1 MIDSGW
7 FRQVLGNFPTGVAVV
22 TGLDQDGA
30 PVGLA
35 VGSFSSA
42 SLDPPLVAFFPD
54 RRSSSWPRI
63 AATGRFCVN
72 ILGYDQESV
81 CRTFAVR
88 GGDKFAELSWRP
100 APSGAPILDG
110 AVAWVDCDLEAIHP
124 AGDHDLVLGRVR
136 VLDVGR
142 SALPL
147 VFFQGGYGRFSPLS
161 LAAWEGD
168 LAVQLRTADLAR
180 PQMERLAARLGAE
193 CVASA
198 AVGDEMVLV
207 ANAAA
212 GSSPSGELPTRV
224 GQRIPFLPP
233 LGTAFVA
240 WAGELARRAWLDRA
254 GRDCPPGTAR
264 ALEATLAE
272 VRAAGYAVGRGAGW
286 HGELNTV
293 LAKADPTDPADPGH
307 DAVRRLIRALP
318 PGYESP
324 SPSPSAS
331 ASASPASAPAP
342 APTFVPTPGD
352 GQAGLE
358 EGGGTRGG
366 REDELRTV
374 SVPVFGRDGTVV
386 LVLTLIGVHG
396 PLGATAAGGEDPVAA
411 LRAAAATVT
420 TALGGHHPD

>member
-1 MIDSGW
+1 MAPQQPDPGAPGTGDSNTADPAIDPGR
-7 FRQVLGNFPTGVAVV
+7 FRRVLGNFPTGVAVI
-22 TGLDQDGA
+22 TGLDQAGA

-54 RRSSSWPRI
+54 RSSSSWPRI
-63 AATGRFCVN
+63 AETGRFCVN

-88 GGDKFAELSWRP
+88 GGDKFAELSWRS
-100 APSGAPILDG
+100 APSGAPLLDG
-110 AVAWVDCDLEAIHP
+110 VVAWIDCDLEAVHP

-136 VLDVGR
+136 ALDAGR

-168 LAVQLRTADLAR
+168 LAVQLRTADIAR
-180 PQMERLAARLGAE
+180 PRMEDLAARLGAE

-198 AVGDEMVLV
+198 AVGDEMVLL
-207 ANAAA
+207 ANARP
-212 GSSPSGELPTRV
+212 GSSPETPTRV

-240 WAGELARRAWLDRA
+240 WAGPLARRARLDRA
-254 GRDCPPGTAR
+254 GKDCPPATAA
-264 ALEATLAE
+264 ALEATLVA
-272 VRAAGYAVGRGAGW
+272 VRAAGYAVGRGRGW

-293 LAKADPTDPADPGH
+293 LAKADPTDPADPAH
-307 DAVRRLIRALP
+307 DAVRGLIRALP

-324 SPSPSAS
+324 A
-331 ASASPASAPAP
+331 APAP
-342 APTFVPTPGD
+342 SGD
-352 GQAGLE
+352 GDGSPA
-358 EGGGTRGG
+358 
-366 REDELRTV
+366 DELRTV
-374 SVPVFGRDGTVV
+374 SVPVFGRDGTAV
-386 LVLTLIGVHG
+386 LVLTLIGIHG
-396 PLGATAAGGEDPVAA
+396 PLGGPAAGGEDPIAA
-411 LRAAAATVT
+411 LRAAAAAVT
-420 TALGGHHPD
+420 AALGGVQPG

>member
-1 MIDSGW
+1 MIDSGF
-7 FRQVLGNFPTGVAVV
+7 FRRVLGNFPTGVAVI
-22 TGLDQDGA
+22 TGVEADGS

-35 VGSFSSA
+35 IGSFASA

-54 RRSSSWPRI
+54 RSSSSWPRI
-63 AATGRFCVN
+63 AATKRFCVN
-72 ILGYDQESV
+72 ILGFDQEAV

-88 GGDKFAELSWRP
+88 GGEKFAELSWRS
-100 APSGAPILDG
+100 APSGSPILDG
-110 AVAWVDCDLEAIHP
+110 VVAWIDCDLEATHP

-136 VLDVGR
+136 ALDVGR

-180 PQMERLAARLGAE
+180 PQLEDLAARFGAE

-207 ANAAA
+207 ANASA
-212 GSSPSGELPTRV
+212 GSSGELAPRV

-240 WAGELARRAWLDRA
+240 WAGPLARRAWLDRA
-254 GRDCPPGTAR
+254 GKDSPPGTVA
-264 ALEATLAE
+264 ALEETLAQ
-272 VRAAGYAVGRGAGW
+272 VRAAGYSVGRGRDW
-286 HGELNTV
+286 HGALNTV

-307 DAVRRLIRALP
+307 DAIRRLIRALP

-324 SPSPSAS
+324 A
-331 ASASPASAPAP
+331 AAPAE
-342 APTFVPTPGD
+342 AFS
-352 GQAGLE
+352 AH
-358 EGGGTRGG
+358 RHA
-366 REDELRTV
+366 DELRTL
-374 SVPVFGRDGTVV
+374 SAPVFGRDGTTV
-386 LVLTLIGVHG
+386 LVLTLIGVHH
-396 PLGATAAGGEDPVAA
+396 PLDGGGADPVAA

-420 TALGGHHPD
+420 AALGGAQPADTGA

>member
-1 MIDSGW
+1 MTSQPSNDARPVATASGPPRPVMIDPGL
-7 FRQVLGNFPTGVAVV
+7 FRRVLGNFPTGVAVI
-22 TGLDQDGA
+22 TGLDAGGA

-35 VGSFSSA
+35 VGSFVSA

-54 RRSSSWPRI
+54 RSSSSWPRI

-72 ILGYDQESV
+72 ILGFDQEAV

-88 GGDKFAELSWRP
+88 GGDKFTELSWRS
-100 APSGAPILDG
+100 APSGAPVVDG
-110 AVAWVDCDLEAIHP
+110 VVAWIDCDLEAVHP

-136 VLDVGR
+136 TLDVGR
-142 SALPL
+142 SVLPL

-180 PQMERLAARLGAE
+180 PQFEDLAARFAAE

-207 ANAAA
+207 ANASA
-212 GSSPSGELPTRV
+212 GSSGELAPRV

-240 WAGELARRAWLDRA
+240 WAGPLARRAWLDRA
-254 GRDCPPGTAR
+254 GKDSPPGTVA
-264 ALEATLAE
+264 ALEETLAQ
-272 VRAAGYAVGRGAGW
+272 VRAAGYSVGRGRDW
-286 HGELNTV
+286 HGALNTV

-307 DAVRRLIRALP
+307 DAIRRLIRSLP

-324 SPSPSAS
+324 A
-331 ASASPASAPAP
+331 AASPAA
-342 APTFVPTPGD
+342 D
-352 GQAGLE
+352 GARQHA
-358 EGGGTRGG
+358 
-366 REDELRTV
+366 DELRTL
-374 SVPVFGRDGTVV
+374 SAPVFGRDGTAV
-386 LVLTLIGVHG
+386 LVLTLIGVHR
-396 PLGATAAGGEDPVAA
+396 PLDGGAGDPVAA

-420 TALGGHHPD
+420 AALGGTQPA

>member
-1 MIDSGW
+1 MIDPGI
-7 FRQVLGNFPTGVAVV
+7 FRRVLGNFPTGVAVI
-22 TGLDQDGA
+22 TGLDAGGA

-35 VGSFSSA
+35 VGSFASA

-54 RRSSSWPRI
+54 RSSSSWPRI

-72 ILGYDQESV
+72 ILGFDQEAV

-88 GGDKFAELSWRP
+88 GGDKFAELSWRS
-100 APSGAPILDG
+100 APSGAPVLDG
-110 AVAWVDCDLEAIHP
+110 VVAWIDCDLEAVHP

-136 VLDVGR
+136 TLDVGR
-142 SALPL
+142 SVLPL

-180 PQMERLAARLGAE
+180 PQLEDLAARFAAE

-207 ANAAA
+207 ANASA
-212 GSSPSGELPTRV
+212 GSSGELAPRV

-240 WAGELARRAWLDRA
+240 WAGPLARRAWLDRA
-254 GRDCPPGTAR
+254 GKDSPPGTVA
-264 ALEATLAE
+264 ALEATLAQ
-272 VRAAGYAVGRGAGW
+272 VRAAGYSVGRGRDW
-286 HGELNTV
+286 HGALNTV

-307 DAVRRLIRALP
+307 DAIRRLIRSLP

-324 SPSPSAS
+324 AAAS
-331 ASASPASAPAP
+331 SEAASSKAASPEAASPEAASPRAE
-342 APTFVPTPGD
+342 VPRRH
-352 GQAGLE
+352 A
-358 EGGGTRGG
+358 
-366 REDELRTV
+366 DELRTL
-374 SVPVFGRDGTVV
+374 SAPVFGRDGTAV
-386 LVLTLIGVHG
+386 LVLTLIGVHR
-396 PLGATAAGGEDPVAA
+396 PLDGGDDDPVAA

-420 TALGGHHPD
+420 AALGGAQPT

>member
-1 MIDSGW
+1 MIDPGF
-7 FRQVLGNFPTGVAVV
+7 FRRVLGNFPTGVAVI
-22 TGLDQDGA
+22 TGLDAGGA

-35 VGSFSSA
+35 VGSFASA

-54 RRSSSWPRI
+54 RSSSSWPRI

-72 ILGYDQESV
+72 ILGFDQEAV

-88 GGDKFAELSWRP
+88 GGDKFAELSWRS
-100 APSGAPILDG
+100 APSGAPVLDG
-110 AVAWVDCDLEAIHP
+110 VVAWIDCDLEAVHP

-136 VLDVGR
+136 TLDVGR
-142 SALPL
+142 SVLPL

-180 PQMERLAARLGAE
+180 PQLEDLAARFAAE

-207 ANAAA
+207 ANASA
-212 GSSPSGELPTRV
+212 GSSGELAPRV

-240 WAGELARRAWLDRA
+240 WAGPLARRAWLDRA
-254 GRDCPPGTAR
+254 GKDSPPGTVA
-264 ALEATLAE
+264 ALEETLAQ
-272 VRAAGYAVGRGAGW
+272 VRAAGYSVGRGRDW
-286 HGELNTV
+286 HGALNTV

-307 DAVRRLIRALP
+307 DAIRRLIRSLP

-324 SPSPSAS
+324 AV
-331 ASASPASAPAP
+331 ASPEGQ
-342 APTFVPTPGD
+342 VPRRH
-352 GQAGLE
+352 A
-358 EGGGTRGG
+358 
-366 REDELRTV
+366 DELRTL
-374 SVPVFGRDGTVV
+374 SAPVFGRDGTAV
-386 LVLTLIGVHG
+386 LVLTLIGVHR
-396 PLGATAAGGEDPVAA
+396 PLDGGGDDPVAA

-420 TALGGHHPD
+420 TALGGAQPT